1 MHHFAVID
9 FIDDKDEEE
18 LANQQS
24 KLDDFDDDVAQ
35 ITARMEELAAR
46 RPPAVDK
53 VANVT
58 FKRLKYLERAF
69 AIVSENLSSLDT
81 GDNTCLLQQH
91 QEHLQDLK
99 KELSDVHQE
108 YMSADHGEFDSISIL
123 DMLKGGHFTL
133 SLQVRKLL
141 RSAPPP
147 PLIDTLKPVKLPTL
161 EIPMF
166 DGSILNWT
174 TFWEQFDIS
183 IHSRFDLA
191 TAEKLAYLR
200 MEMRKLRLKDSVD
213 LENNTR
219 KQSLV

>member
-1 MHHFAVID
+1 MPLNAPDLPATISHAQRLIAKLKTLSEEFKVHHFAVID
-9 FIDDKDEEE
+9 FIDDEDEEE
-18 LANQQS
+18 LASQQLM
-24 KLDDFDDDVAQ
+24 LDTLDDDVAQ
-35 ITARMEELAAR
+35 ITARLEELAAR

-108 YMSADHGEFDSISIL
+108 YMSADHEDTGEFDSML
-123 DMLKGGHFTL
+123 DMLKGAHFTL

-141 RSAPPP
+141 RSVDSATPP
-147 PLIDTLKPVKLPTL
+147 PLIDTSKPVKLP
-161 EIPMF
+161 
-166 DGSILNWT
+166 N
-174 TFWEQFDIS
+174 
-183 IHSRFDLA
+183 R
-191 TAEKLAYLR
+191 
-200 MEMRKLRLKDSVD
+200 
-213 LENNTR
+213 
-219 KQSLV
+219 